1 MIADMTGPNGGF
13 IPISQAQ
20 QVGRYQPLQQSDGGE
35 AMEMRQQQSRTQ
47 LGYDYQPVQQGDV
60 EDGQGEQLSSEE
72 GIQGRYEPA
81 SPGPLIAGSS
91 SAPVRRGRQ
100 SAVSAPNQD
109 VHPALRNDPDVI
121 SHAI

>member
-47 LGYDYQPVQQGDV
+47 PGYDYQPVQQGDV
-60 EDGQGEQLSSEE
+60 EEQLSSEE

-81 SPGPLIAGSS
+81 APGPLIAESS
-91 SAPVRRGRQ
+91 SAAVRRGKQRG
-100 SAVSAPNQD
+100 VSGPNQEI
-109 VHPALRNDPDVI
+109 HPALRNDADVI